1 MMTTKAY
8 LMTWGLYL
16 LSAAGLMVLLYGVTR
31 GWRPVAFRLVVRAIV
46 GVWLLAPMMVDPDAD
61 RITLAPAFIV
71 LLFESASG
79 FDAATRVLWPMLVL
93 TVLAI
98 PVLLAVHWTW
108 SRWRANRPLLNV
120 PRPMATPRVEPT
132 LSSHGDEASRRAAS
146 ETSDQP

>member
-16 LSAAGLMVLLYGVTR
+16 LSAAGLLVLLYGITR
-31 GWRPVAFRLVVRAIV
+31 GWRPVAFRIVLRAIV
-46 GVWLLAPMMVDPDAD
+46 GVWLLVPMVVDPEAE
-61 RITLAPAFIV
+61 RVTLAPGFIV
-71 LLFESASG
+71 LLFDGASG
-79 FDAATRVLWPMLVL
+79 FDAAARVLWPMLVL

-98 PVLLAVHWTW
+98 PLSLAVHWSW

-132 LSSHGDEASRRAAS
+132 VG
-146 ETSDQP
+146 ETGAQP